1 MGFVIQ
7 QTQKTS
13 KQRNFSK
20 IVDRH
25 SGNLFYSEELILAQ
39 TQKPH
44 IGGSTAPERK
54 DLSWL
59 FKSGTPCKSN
69 VFTSDNRRM
78 SPSSSDALDVLTLAG
93 NIFQ

>member
-54 DLSWL
+54 DICPGCSSQALL
-59 FKSGTPCKSN
+59 ARAMFLPVITAECPPPPAMLL
-69 VFTSDNRRM
+69 M
-78 SPSSSDALDVLTLAG
+78 S
-93 NIFQ
+93 